1 MIDEQWYPG
10 IGDPMSVLKDDMSEQ
25 RIDSPWQTLRRIRE
39 REPLIHAMANFVA
52 ADLTANLLL
61 AVGASA
67 AMAHR
72 GEEVEDFV
80 ALADALSINLGTLS
94 NDRIEPMVAAARCA
108 VELGRPWTLDPVA
121 VGSSPERRDVAS
133 RLAGLQPT
141 VIRGNAGEI
150 LSLGDAEEA
159 AGVDSL
165 IDSAEALDAARDL
178 ARSTGATVAVTGAV
192 DYVTDGECILAVAN
206 GHPLMVRVTG
216 VGCGLTALIA
226 ACCAVEPDAMTA
238 AAHGLTILG
247 LAGEIAASEAVGP
260 ASFRVRLIDSLYNL
274 DEATLET
281 GARIQ

>member
-1 MIDEQWYPG
+1 
-10 IGDPMSVLKDDMSEQ
+10 MSVLKDEMSEQ
-25 RIDSPWQTLRRIRE
+25 RIGNPWRTLRRIRE
-39 REPLIHAMANFVA
+39 RGPLIHAIANFVA

-67 AMAHR
+67 TMAHR

-94 NDRIEPMVAAARCA
+94 NDRIEPMVAAARSA
-108 VELGRPWTLDPVA
+108 VELGKPWTLDPVA
-121 VGSSPERRDVAS
+121 VGSSLERRDVAS

-150 LSLGDAEEA
+150 LSLGDAEGMA
-159 AGVDSL
+159 AGVDSP

-192 DYVTDGECILAVAN
+192 DYVTDGERILAVAN

-226 ACCAVEPDAMTA
+226 SCCAVEPDVMTA
-238 AAHGLTILG
+238 TAHALSILG
-247 LAGEIAASEAVGP
+247 LAGEIAASDAVGP
-260 ASFRVRLIDSLYNL
+260 ASFRVRLIDCLYNI
-274 DEATLET
+274 DEETLET